1 MAKKLKCGEDE
12 MVSWSVTAKHG
23 EKIQPDGTKMTLAQQ
38 KKARGMALNDPKG
51 CVPKPKGRAIAEIT
65 KRRSKWYRDTE
76 EATGT
81 KFKDLD

>member
-1 MAKKLKCGEDE
+1 MAKKVKCEEDE
-12 MVSWSVTAKHG
+12 MVSWAVTAKHG
-23 EKIQPDGTKMTLAQQ
+23 EKIEPDGTKVTLAQQ
-38 KKARGMALNDPKG
+38 KKARDLALNDQKG

-65 KRRSKWYRDTE
+65 KRRSKWYRNVE